1 MTPKP
6 ARALAWL
13 TFVIGILVSVAGNI
27 GHAASDGMKP
37 GEWAGAAFWPTAL
50 LLSVEILVRVRWQP
64 EKRWTVARFT
74 GLIVVSVVAA
84 ILSYLHLRSL
94 LLFWQYGEFQA
105 TIGPLAVDGLMLI
118 AASALLSISHE
129 RLVPESVQVPDSVPA
144 QGQGQPEP
152 APVAVETTP
161 IDAGISVNGSRRP
174 EPVGLDAEIDQLLDT
189 VRTDKP
195 KRVQTSKTVP
205 ASAAEEA
212 AFQAWMNAPSG
223 SKPSV
228 RKLAAMTGLSPSKAH
243 RLIASWK
250 TLETAR

>member
-13 TFVIGILVSVAGNI
+13 TFAVGIVVSVLGNI
-27 GHAASDGMKP
+27 GHAASDGMQP

-64 EKRWTVARFT
+64 QKRWTIARFA
-74 GLIVVSVVAA
+74 GLIVVSIVAA

-94 LLFWQYGEFQA
+94 LMFWQYGEFQA

-129 RLVPESVQVPDSVPA
+129 SPVVQPVTAQVLVSAAQQVPVADA
-144 QGQGQPEP
+144 
-152 APVAVETTP
+152 APAVESDVTTK
-161 IDAGISVNGSRRP
+161 DR
-174 EPVGLDAEIDQLLDT
+174 EIKDLVDQLT
-189 VRTDKP
+189 KPDKP
-195 KRVQTSKTVP
+195 KVQTSRTVP
-205 ASAAEEA
+205 SSAAEEA
-212 AFQAWMNAPSG
+212 AFQAWMNAPHG

-228 RKLAAMTGLSPSKAH
+228 RKLAAMAGLSNSKAH
-243 RLIASWK
+243 RLITDWQK
-250 TLETAR
+250 LETVR

>member
-13 TFVIGILVSVAGNI
+13 TFAVGIAVSVLGNI
-27 GHAASDGMKP
+27 GHAASDGMQP

-64 EKRWTVARFT
+64 QKRWTIARFA
-74 GLIVVSVVAA
+74 GLIVVSIVAA

-94 LLFWQYGEFQA
+94 LMFWQYGEFQA

-129 RLVPESVQVPDSVPA
+129 STVVQPVTAQVLVSAAQQVPVADA
-144 QGQGQPEP
+144 
-152 APVAVETTP
+152 APAVESDVTTK
-161 IDAGISVNGSRRP
+161 DR
-174 EPVGLDAEIDQLLDT
+174 EIKDLVDQLT
-189 VRTDKP
+189 KPDKP
-195 KRVQTSKTVP
+195 KVQTSRTVP
-205 ASAAEEA
+205 SSAAEEA
-212 AFQAWMNAPSG
+212 AFQAWMNAPHG

-228 RKLAAMTGLSPSKAH
+228 RKLAAMAGLSNSKAH
-243 RLIASWK
+243 RLITDWQK
-250 TLETAR
+250 LETVR

>member
-27 GHAASDGMKP
+27 GHAASDGMQP

-74 GLIVVSVVAA
+74 GLIVVSIVAA

-94 LLFWQYGEFQA
+94 LMFWQYGAFQA

-129 RLVPESVQVPDSVPA
+129 PRMVPESAQVPVSVPA

-161 IDAGISVNGSRRP
+161 Q
-174 EPVGLDAEIDQLLDT
+174 DAEIGRIIAVLEEEFPPDDPQ
-189 VRTDKP
+189 P

-205 ASAAEEA
+205 STAAEEA
-212 AFQAWMNAPSG
+212 AFQAWINAPSG
-223 SKPSV
+223 DKPSV
-228 RKLAAMTGLSPSKAH
+228 RKLADMAGLSPSKVH
-243 RLIASWK
+243 RLINGTGNRPGWK
-250 TLETAR
+250 QLESAR